1 MKFFSSGKASSKEI
15 PKAIVLGLSCL
26 ALSLTIAQAK
36 MSTQQ
41 QQYFNLLKGK
51 MITTEAALS
60 SSGAKSGETKVG
72 GVDINIT
79 LPGMG
84 NVAEASS
91 KQTVHLCSDGS
102 YIFNTVDS
110 AGNIKNATR
119 EVGVWSI
126 GKASAAEF
134 TLILTPK
141 KQAAKNWA
149 LSFDGERTMVNDERW
164 YRMKSS
170 ACK

>member
-1 MKFFSSGKASSKEI
+1 MKISSSGKVGGKSFSKTI
-15 PKAIVLGLSCL
+15 AFGLVCL
-26 ALSLTIAQAK
+26 ALSLTVAQAK
-36 MSTQQ
+36 MTAQQ
-41 QQYFNLLKGK
+41 QKYFDLLKGK
-51 MITTEAALS
+51 MITTEAGLG

-79 LPGMG
+79 IPGMG
-84 NVAEASS
+84 NVADASS

-102 YIFNTVDS
+102 YIFNQVDS
-110 AGNIKNATR
+110 AGNIKSTTR
-119 EVGVWSI
+119 EAGRWSI
-126 GKASAAEF
+126 GKADAALF
-134 TLILTPK
+134 VLVLTPK
-141 KQAAKNWA
+141 KQAVKNWA